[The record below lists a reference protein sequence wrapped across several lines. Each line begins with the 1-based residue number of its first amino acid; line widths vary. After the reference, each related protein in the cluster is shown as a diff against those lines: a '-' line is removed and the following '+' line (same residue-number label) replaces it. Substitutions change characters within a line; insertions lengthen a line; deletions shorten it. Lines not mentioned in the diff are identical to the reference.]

1 MKKNEIIKSI
11 SELCLT
17 DSIQLDTLLAKDY
30 LYTPIN
36 RYIGL
41 MSNRV
46 KPETATTELT
56 NQLMKDV
63 FEGTVRPEV
72 NIDGDFIDFIVEDK
86 GSSNPVLIELKPLF
100 KINNAKNELIQQDL
114 KYSAHQKQIQK
125 YLSKYRVEY
134 VILTNINQVYIFNRT
149 ALIDFKPFKE
159 ITFPELL
166 TDYLITENLWDVL
179 RKHEESVT
187 SSTLDTEFFI
197 DLKKWFEEFKYVE
210 FIENDNLSKEE
221 IKVLF
226 LNKFIFIKTLE
237 DYGLIPYRFIQD
249 QFEDYANRWVAKGN
263 YQIFRHF
270 FAEMEDFF
278 EIHYDTELF
287 STNFWDFIEKDE
299 KNLDNF
305 RRVFELILG
314 LDSWS
319 NTFGKGLV
327 HYNYRSIDE
336 DIFGKAYETW
346 IAENR
351 KDEGIFY
358 TPATITVYMADQ
370 IVDSLFK
377 EPIEN
382 ILTELKKPE
391 INTKLLYKLSEDLNN
406 IKIIDSTA
414 GSGSFLIKVLKRIYY
429 YYEKL
434 NEATSWT
441 SKIHAEDL
449 WNMPANIQTVTEYRQ
464 FMNFNTGSELILISR
479 MILNHIF
486 AADKDERAIDTA
498 KTNIWKEAVKLNPGI
513 YNYRR
518 LDSKKIHILP
528 NLEMNFIKGDSLT
541 DFDFSEQIDIIQN
554 DFKDDIIKLYK
565 IRENYIDNVYKPE
578 LLSEVKN
585 IKKKIRTKLKEKH
598 TFKDSLFYPLEFF
611 FCFFDKDGNPKL
623 KDEQGFDGIISN
635 PPWEAIKPVKKE
647 FAELGKAEMDIL
659 DFNNWF
665 ENKINIDEDFK
676 NKWNKYTLFYTN
688 YTEYLYKKYE
698 KQSSGDPNYYKFF
711 LERDFQLIKYSGSFC
726 LLIPSGFQTDE
737 GSDKL
742 RKLLISQY
750 N

>member
-36 RYIGL
+36 RYVEL

-46 KPETATTELT
+46 KPETAVNDLT

-100 KINNAKNELIQQDL
+100 KINNAKNELIQQEL
-114 KYSAHQKQIQK
+114 KYLSHQKQIQK

-134 VILTNINQVYIFNRT
+134 VILTNINQVFIFNRT

-166 TDYLITENLWDVL
+166 TDYSITENLWDVL
-179 RKHEESVT
+179 RKHEESIT

-249 QFEDYANRWVAKGN
+249 QFEGFANRWVAKGN

-299 KNLDNF
+299 KNLDSF

-358 TPATITVYMADQ
+358 TPATITVYMAEQ

-377 EPIEN
+377 EPIEK
-382 ILTELKKPE
+382 IQTELKKPE
-391 INTKLLYKLSEDLNN
+391 INTELLYKLSQELYD

-414 GSGSFLIKVLKRIYY
+414 GSGSFLIKVLKRIYHY
-429 YYEKL
+429 YDIL

-464 FMNFNTGSELILISR
+464 YMNFNTGSELILISR

-498 KTNIWKEAVKLNPGI
+498 KTNIWKEAIKLNPGI

-528 NLEMNFIKGDSLT
+528 NLEMNFIKEIRLPILI
-541 DFDFSEQIDIIQN
+541 FQN
-554 DFKDDIIKLYK
+554 KL
-565 IRENYIDNVYKPE
+565 I
-578 LLSEVKN
+578 
-585 IKKKIRTKLKEKH
+585 
-598 TFKDSLFYPLEFF
+598 
-611 FCFFDKDGNPKL
+611 
-623 KDEQGFDGIISN
+623 
-635 PPWEAIKPVKKE
+635 
-647 FAELGKAEMDIL
+647 
-659 DFNNWF
+659 
-665 ENKINIDEDFK
+665 
-676 NKWNKYTLFYTN
+676 
-688 YTEYLYKKYE
+688 
-698 KQSSGDPNYYKFF
+698 
-711 LERDFQLIKYSGSFC
+711 
-726 LLIPSGFQTDE
+726 
-737 GSDKL
+737 
-742 RKLLISQY
+742 
-750 N
+750 